1 MNAFRAS
8 TPHAVRQ
15 PARLFDEVPAAQLPD
30 VIADEAQRLTRGP
43 VALYVTDIGGSRLWR
58 LAGSP
63 EMPEELQIRSGIGRE
78 LSKLAIAELRARTAA
93 LGLGQAVVPLW
104 IRGRATAVLVARDGA
119 GGALEHLAQ
128 FAAPALEVASQFTD
142 EIERARRHRPASVAA
157 EMQQDLLP
165 PRLAQVPG
173 GEVAGSL
180 LPAYDVGGDWFDHAS
195 NSEGTW
201 LAIADA
207 VGRGLRAAT
216 LSAAALS
223 ALRGARRSGGSIEES
238 CGAMHDA
245 VRALAIEGETLF
257 VTAVVGIYSPES
269 RIFRWVNCGHPPPLV
284 VSPGGEW
291 HELTGASTQPLGL
304 IDNRRTFETHEHR
317 LERGQRVVLYSDGI
331 SERRDADGSF
341 FGPQGLAGALTFAL
355 DEAPSMSVANVE
367 RAVTAYGADPL
378 VDDAT
383 HLILGV
389 H

>member
-1 MNAFRAS
+1 MNVFRAS
-8 TPHAVRQ
+8 APHAVRQ
-15 PARLFDEVPAAQLPD
+15 PARLFDEVPAVQLPD

-43 VALYVTDIGGSRLWR
+43 VALYVTDIGGARLWR

-63 EMPEELQIRSGIGRE
+63 EMPAELKIRSGIGRE
-78 LSKLAIAELRARTAA
+78 LSKLAIAELRARTAS
-93 LGLGQAVVPLW
+93 LGLGRAVVPLW
-104 IRGRATAVLVARDGA
+104 VRGRATAVLVARDGA

-128 FAAPALEVASQFTD
+128 FAAPALEVATRFTD
-142 EIERARRHRPASVAA
+142 EVERARRHRPASVAA

-173 GEVAGSL
+173 GEIAGSL

-201 LAIADA
+201 LALADA

-223 ALRGARRSGGSIEES
+223 ALRGARRSGATIEDACAS
-238 CGAMHDA
+238 MHEA
-245 VRALAIEGETLF
+245 VSAFSGRTTLF
-257 VTAVVGIYSPES
+257 VTAVVGIYHADT
-269 RIFRWVNCGHPPPLV
+269 RVFRWVNCGHPPPLA

-291 HELTGASTQPLGL
+291 RELTGATTQPLGL
-304 IDNRRTFETHEHR
+304 FDGTRSFAADEQR
-317 LERGQRVVLYSDGI
+317 LERGQRLVLYSDGI
-331 SERRDADGSF
+331 SERRDPQGRF

-367 RAVTAYGADPL
+367 RAVAGYAADPL
-378 VDDAT
+378 SDDAT
-383 HLILGV
+383 HLVLGV